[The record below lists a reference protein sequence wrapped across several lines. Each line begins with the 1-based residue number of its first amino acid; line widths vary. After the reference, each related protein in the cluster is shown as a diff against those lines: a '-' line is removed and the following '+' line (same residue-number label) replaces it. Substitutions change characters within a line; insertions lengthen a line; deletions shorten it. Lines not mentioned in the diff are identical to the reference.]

1 MKKIL
6 LILSVVLIVCFVG
19 ANSIQLNADFYW
31 QPEIP
36 NDLQEVHFYDNSTG
50 DIIAWIWYFGDG
62 ESSTLQNPL
71 HIYPDDGEYTVRLVI
86 IDSSGNTSY
95 TEKNITVLNVPPVAD
110 AGEDFISNS
119 SQVIFNG
126 SASYDSDGFIVD
138 YAWNFGD
145 GGVAYGS
152 IVAHIYI
159 NDGIYNVMLNVVDDD
174 GENDND
180 TLNVTVDTTP
190 PETIYFLSEE
200 REWYNEDV
208 VVNLSASDNLTGV
221 NKTYYKINDDDWQEY
236 IENFTI
242 IEEGIHEIN
251 FYSKDVAGNREEEK
265 SFTLKIDHTL
275 PETKYEI
282 DATYGKDGWI
292 KDKAVVTLNA
302 SDNLSGI
309 YKTYYKIDD
318 DDWQE
323 YENEFTFSVN
333 GIHKIY
339 FYSKDNAG
347 NNEEEKNFTLKID
360 KKKPTVSLKLPEK
373 GYIYIANRRI
383 MPTLFGN
390 TFIIGKFTAEAE
402 ADDTTSGVDYVE
414 FILNGE
420 ILWRDYVA
428 PYRIELPQT
437 FPISCGNEI
446 KVVAYDKA
454 GNSEESEIL
463 KYVKIF

>member
-1 MKKIL
+1 MRKIL
-6 LILSVVLIVCFVG
+6 LMLSVMLTAYFVS
-19 ANSIQLNADFYW
+19 ASSNQLNADFYW
-31 QPEIP
+31 EPEIP
-36 NDLQEVHFYDNSTG
+36 DDTQEVHFHDNSTG

-62 ESSTLQNPL
+62 ESSTVQNPL

-86 IDSSGNTSY
+86 IDRNGNTSY
-95 TEKNITVLNVPPVAD
+95 TEKNITILNVPPVAD
-110 AGEDFISNS
+110 AGEDFITNS
-119 SQVIFNG
+119 SMVIFDGN
-126 SASYDSDGFIVD
+126 SSYDPDGYIVE
-138 YAWNFGD
+138 YAWDFGD
-145 GGVAYGS
+145 GGIAYGAV
-152 IVAHIYI
+152 VAHIYV
-159 NDGIYNVMLNVVDDD
+159 NDGKYNILLNVVDDD
-174 GENDND
+174 GENDDD

-190 PETIYFLSEE
+190 PETTYSLSQEK
-200 REWYNEDV
+200 EWYNENV
-208 VVNLSASDNLTGV
+208 TVHLSAFDNLTAV
-221 NKTYYKINDDDWQEY
+221 NKTYYSVDGIWNEY
-236 IENFTI
+236 EENFTVGG
-242 IEEGIHEIN
+242 EGIHEIE
-251 FYSKDVAGNREEEK
+251 FYSTDIAGNKEEKK
-265 SFTLKIDHTL
+265 SFTLKIDYTP

-292 KDKAVVTLNA
+292 KDKAVINLNA
-302 SDNLSGI
+302 SDNLSGV

-323 YENEFTFSVN
+323 YEGNFTFSVN

-339 FYSKDNAG
+339 FYSEDNAG
-347 NNEEEKNFTLKID
+347 NIEDEKNFTIKID
-360 KKKPTVSLKLPEK
+360 KKKPSVSLKMPEK

-390 TFIIGKFTAEAE
+390 TFIVGKFTAEAE
-402 ADDTTSGVDYVE
+402 ANDTTSGVDYVE

-454 GNSEESEIL
+454 GNSEESGIL
-463 KYVKIF
+463 KYVKIL